1 LGTGDNSPD
10 HCVLLR
16 FFDNPTESQLTV
28 ITQLVSGWTLRDP
41 ALRKNAHSNLRE

>member
-28 ITQLVSGWTLRDP
+28 ITQLVSGWTLRQQ
-41 ALRKNAHSNLRE
+41 ANL